1 MRRPAGWGRGT
12 YLEEGGAGVAEYST
26 QLSRLLVVQLIGF
39 FAGPGLSG
47 RPATSPLLIVSLV
60 TFGSVQSL
68 EEGR

>member
-1 MRRPAGWGRGT
+1 MGEGYLLRGGWGW
-12 YLEEGGAGVAEYST
+12 GGREYST

-68 EEGR
+68 GGREVSKAR